1 MNAPRS
7 RLSGYL
13 RFLVCAVTVA
23 ALLAALGYVPTRR
36 LGGAE
41 AVPAM
46 LAGCLIGV
54 LAALAGALPVVFGR
68 GANTPAARLQAI
80 LLAMAVRFGAIL
92 VLGLAAA
99 LSGWFERRPLLIW
112 IAISYLGLLVLD
124 TRFLLKSFSP
134 GNLENDVETQ

>member
-1 MNAPRS
+1 MTVPRS

-13 RFLVCAVTVA
+13 RFLVCAVAVA

-54 LAALAGALPVVFGR
+54 LAALAGAIPVVFGQR
-68 GANTPAARLQAI
+68 ATPAARLQTT
-80 LLAMAVRFGAIL
+80 LLAMAARFGAIL

-99 LSGWFERRPLLIW
+99 LSGGFARRPLLIW

-124 TRFLLKSFSP
+124 TRFLLKSFSQ
-134 GNLENDVETQ
+134 GDVE